1 VTESPGSLEARVRR
15 LEDIEAIARLKA
27 AYCTACDDNH
37 NPDRVAALFIADGL
51 WEGANIGVHA
61 RGHAAIRGYIGGVR
75 DSGRV
80 LKSAHMV
87 TNPAI
92 TVEGDR
98 AAGAW
103 RLLMLYTGADADG
116 RPVYHRIIGSYQDS
130 FVRGDGAWLFET
142 LRVTVDEAGPY
153 EAKGAP
159 L

>member
-1 VTESPGSLEARVRR
+1 MTGASVSLESRVRR
-15 LEDIEAIARLKA
+15 LEDTLAIARLKA
-27 AYCTACDDNH
+27 AYCAACDDDH

-51 WEGANIGVHA
+51 WEGVNIGVHA
-61 RGHAAIRGYIGGVR
+61 RGHAAIRAYIGGVR

-80 LKSAHMV
+80 LRSAHMV

-103 RLLMLYTGADADG
+103 RLLMLYTGADAEG
-116 RPVYHRIIGSYQDS
+116 RPVYHRIIGAYEDR
-130 FVRGDGAWLFET
+130 FVRVDGGWLFET

-153 EAKGAP
+153 DARGAP